1 MRKRPGVIA
10 TLVYKIIF
18 IFSLVALVSSFF
30 SLLLTTYKDNNIGFP
45 LFYMIFGGTITNV
58 VDNIT
63 YTYTFALN
71 IVLVVIVVI
80 KIFSTL
86 FLLILKKKGLI
97 NLVLFI
103 VMLLVNIATS
113 VIIIASPFLT
123 SFFNFGIDISN
134 LKPALGFYIYV
145 IIGSLSY
152 ILLAISYFRVWRVI

>member
-1 MRKRPGVIA
+1 MRKRPGLIA
-10 TLVYKIIF
+10 TLVHKIIF

-63 YTYTFALN
+63 YTYTFSLN
-71 IVLVVIVVI
+71 IVLVIIVVI

-123 SFFNFGIDISN
+123 SYFNFGIDISN
-134 LKPALGFYIYV
+134 LTPALGFYIYV

-152 ILLAISYFRVWRVI
+152 ILLAISYFRVWRII